1 MAVSGSKLIAL
12 ALVLLAGIGIAGYVA
27 VRGSGYMDVSDLAG
41 ITRETRVTV
50 EGTIVDYKVL
60 KDQGEIMF
68 VLEGRDGSKVLAY
81 FSLDRFI
88 GIHGRAPGDWM
99 LGQEIVVQ
107 GVFYPGGV
115 PGALGYID
123 VSELLKGCH
132 TAYEAPTASS

>member
-1 MAVSGSKLIAL
+1 MALSGPKLVAL

-41 ITRETRVTV
+41 IARETRVTV
-50 EGTIVDYKVL
+50 EGTIVDYMVL
-60 KDQGEIMF
+60 KDQGEIVF

-107 GVFYPGGV
+107 GVFYPGSV